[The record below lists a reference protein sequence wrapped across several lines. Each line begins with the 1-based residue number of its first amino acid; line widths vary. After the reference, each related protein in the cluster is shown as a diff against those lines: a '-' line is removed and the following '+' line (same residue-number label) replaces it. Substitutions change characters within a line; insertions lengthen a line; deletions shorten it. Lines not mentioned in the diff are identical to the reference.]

1 MIAKQIKEKEFFIL
15 KEKEIENDLT
25 KRYIEYTKDMNNIE
39 KKKQEEKIKKVY
51 WEKNKMLE
59 IHKG

>member
-1 MIAKQIKEKEFFIL
+1 LIAKQIKEKEFFIL

-25 KRYIEYTKDMNNIE
+25 KRYIEYTNDMNNLA

>member
-1 MIAKQIKEKEFFIL
+1 LIAKQIKEKEFFIL